1 VLKAAAATGTIGPN
15 LDLLK
20 PPFARIRTQVING
33 GRLMPAFRDVLTA
46 KQIEAVARYVARNAG
61 K

>member
-1 VLKAAAATGTIGPN
+1 
-15 LDLLK
+15 
-20 PPFARIRTQVING
+20 VING
-33 GRLMPAFRDVLTA
+33 GRLMPAFKDVLTA